1 MKKKAFT
8 VTEYSRTAPCRPQGD
23 THGTRHAAAHTS
35 RGDTRRA
42 AVHTLQSDAA
52 PIRAA
57 LVSDTHGR
65 IIKGLADAVSDAAP
79 DIILVP
85 GDAIE
90 NKRPGHPDGV
100 RMLAELAAV
109 APVFFS
115 SGNHERELSAE
126 QTEGLSRAK
135 VHCVDL
141 ATERITLHGVELCI
155 GGVPSASYEN
165 GERCCTTLS
174 ELLFPPKERAVLPQ
188 KTADYIARFASESG
202 TKLLLCHHP
211 EYYRR
216 YLRDGDTGIICAG
229 HAHGGQ
235 IRLFGCGLFAP
246 GQGFFP
252 RYTSGVHDGR
262 FVISRGLTNHSFPPR
277 IFNRPELVILNIHT

>member
-1 MKKKAFT
+1 MKKRAFT
-8 VTEYSRTAPCRPQGD
+8 VTEYSLTAPCSPSG
-23 THGTRHAAAHTS
+23 AHCEA
-35 RGDTRRA
+35 RRA
-42 AVHTLQSDAA
+42 ASRRCARADGAE
-52 PIRAA
+52 PICAA

-65 IIKGLADAVSDAAP
+65 IIDDLAEAAAEAAP
-79 DIILVP
+79 DLILVP

-100 RMLAELAAV
+100 RMLARLAAV

-115 SGNHERELSAE
+115 AGNHERA
-126 QTEGLSRAK
+126 LSRDQTDGLAEAGI
-135 VHCVDL
+135 HCVDL
-141 ATERITLHGVELCI
+141 STERFSVRGTQLCI

-165 GERCCTTLS
+165 GERCGTSLA
-174 ELLFPPKERAVLPQ
+174 ELLFTPRARAVLPQ
-188 KTADYIARFASESG
+188 KTVDYIAEFSAEG
-202 TKLLLCHHP
+202 GAKLLLCHHP

-216 YLRDGDTGIICAG
+216 YLRDCDTGIICAG

-235 IRLFGCGLFAP
+235 IRLFGHGLYAP

-277 IFNRPELVILNIHT
+277 IFNRPELVILHIYTESSDTSER

>member
-1 MKKKAFT
+1 MKKRAFT
-8 VTEYSRTAPCRPQGD
+8 VTEYSLTAHCSPSGAHCEA
-23 THGTRHAAAHTS
+23 RHAES
-35 RGDTRRA
+35 RCCARA
-42 AVHTLQSDAA
+42 GGAE
-52 PIRAA
+52 PICAA
-57 LVSDTHGR
+57 LISDTHGR
-65 IIKGLADAVSDAAP
+65 IIDDLAEAAAEAAP
-79 DIILVP
+79 DLILVP

-100 RMLAELAAV
+100 RMLARLAAV

-115 SGNHERELSAE
+115 VGNHERALSRE
-126 QTEGLSRAK
+126 QTDGLAEAGI
-135 VHCVDL
+135 HCVDL
-141 ATERITLHGVELCI
+141 STERFSVRGTQLCI

-165 GERCCTTLS
+165 GERCGTTLA
-174 ELLFPPKERAVLPQ
+174 ELLFTPRARAKLPQ
-188 KTADYIARFASESG
+188 KTVDYIAEFSAEG
-202 TKLLLCHHP
+202 GAKLLLCHHP

-216 YLRDGDTGIICAG
+216 YLRDCDTGIICSG

-235 IRLFGCGLFAP
+235 IRLFGHGLYAP

-277 IFNRPELVILNIHT
+277 IFNRPELVILHIYTESSDTSER

>member
-1 MKKKAFT
+1 MKKRAFT
-8 VTEYSRTAPCRPQGD
+8 VTEYSLTAHCRPSGA
-23 THGTRHAAAHTS
+23 HCEAKHAES
-35 RGDTRRA
+35 RCCARA
-42 AVHTLQSDAA
+42 GGAE
-52 PIRAA
+52 PICAA
-57 LVSDTHGR
+57 LISDTHGR
-65 IIKGLADAVSDAAP
+65 IIDDLAEAAAEAAP
-79 DIILVP
+79 DLILVP

-100 RMLAELAAV
+100 RMLARLAAV

-115 SGNHERELSAE
+115 VGNHERALSRE
-126 QTEGLSRAK
+126 QTDGLAEAGI
-135 VHCVDL
+135 HCVDL
-141 ATERITLHGVELCI
+141 STERFSVRGTQLCI

-165 GERCCTTLS
+165 GERCGTSLA
-174 ELLFPPKERAVLPQ
+174 ELLFTPRARAELPQ
-188 KTADYIARFASESG
+188 KTVDYIAEFSAEG
-202 TKLLLCHHP
+202 GAKLLLCHHP

-216 YLRDGDTGIICAG
+216 YLRDCDTGIICAG

-235 IRLFGCGLFAP
+235 IRLFGHGLYAP

-277 IFNRPELVILNIHT
+277 IFNRPELVILHIYTESSDTSER

>member
-1 MKKKAFT
+1 MKKRAFT
-8 VTEYSRTAPCRPQGD
+8 VTEYSLTAHCSPSGAHCEA
-23 THGTRHAAAHTS
+23 RHAES
-35 RGDTRRA
+35 RCCARA
-42 AVHTLQSDAA
+42 GGAE
-52 PIRAA
+52 PICAA
-57 LVSDTHGR
+57 LISDTHGR
-65 IIKGLADAVSDAAP
+65 IIDNLAEAAAEAAP
-79 DIILVP
+79 DLILVP

-100 RMLAELAAV
+100 RMLARLAAV

-115 SGNHERELSAE
+115 VGNHERALSRE
-126 QTEGLSRAK
+126 QTDGLAEAGI
-135 VHCVDL
+135 HCVDL
-141 ATERITLHGVELCI
+141 STERFSVRGTQLCI

-165 GERCCTTLS
+165 GERCGTSLA
-174 ELLFPPKERAVLPQ
+174 ELLFTPRARAELPQ
-188 KTADYIARFASESG
+188 KTVDYIAEFSAEG
-202 TKLLLCHHP
+202 GAKLLLCHHP

-216 YLRDGDTGIICAG
+216 YLRDCDTGIICAG

-235 IRLFGCGLFAP
+235 IRLFGHGLYAP

-277 IFNRPELVILNIHT
+277 IFNRPELVILHIYTESSDTSER

>member
-1 MKKKAFT
+1 MKKRAFT
-8 VTEYSRTAPCRPQGD
+8 VTEYSLTAHCE
-23 THGTRHAAAHTS
+23 A
-35 RGDTRRA
+35 RRA
-42 AVHTLQSDAA
+42 ESRCCARAGGA
-52 PIRAA
+52 EPICAA
-57 LVSDTHGR
+57 LISDTHGR
-65 IIKGLADAVSDAAP
+65 IIDDLAEAAAEAAP
-79 DIILVP
+79 DLILVP

-100 RMLAELAAV
+100 RMLARLAAV

-115 SGNHERELSAE
+115 VGNHERALSRE
-126 QTEGLSRAK
+126 QTDGLAEAGI
-135 VHCVDL
+135 HCVDL
-141 ATERITLHGVELCI
+141 STERFSVRGTQLCI

-165 GERCCTTLS
+165 GERCGTSLA
-174 ELLFPPKERAVLPQ
+174 ELLFTPRARAELPQ
-188 KTADYIARFASESG
+188 KTVDYIAEFSAEG
-202 TKLLLCHHP
+202 GAKLLLCHHP

-216 YLRDGDTGIICAG
+216 YLRDCDTGIICAG

-235 IRLFGCGLFAP
+235 IRLFGHGLYAP

-277 IFNRPELVILNIHT
+277 IFNRPELVILHIYTESSDTSER

>member
-1 MKKKAFT
+1 MKKRAFT
-8 VTEYSRTAPCRPQGD
+8 VTEYSLTAHCSPSG
-23 THGTRHAAAHTS
+23 THCEA
-35 RGDTRRA
+35 RRA
-42 AVHTLQSDAA
+42 ESRCCARAGGA
-52 PIRAA
+52 EPICAA
-57 LVSDTHGR
+57 LISDTHGR
-65 IIKGLADAVSDAAP
+65 IIDDLAEAAAEAAP
-79 DIILVP
+79 DLILVP

-100 RMLAELAAV
+100 RMLARLAAV

-115 SGNHERELSAE
+115 VGNHERA
-126 QTEGLSRAK
+126 LSREQADGLAEAGI
-135 VHCVDL
+135 HCVDL
-141 ATERITLHGVELCI
+141 STERFSVRGTQLCI

-165 GERCCTTLS
+165 GERCGTSLA
-174 ELLFPPKERAVLPQ
+174 ELLFTPRARAELPQ
-188 KTADYIARFASESG
+188 KTVDYIAEFSAEG
-202 TKLLLCHHP
+202 GAKLLLCHHP

-216 YLRDGDTGIICAG
+216 YLRDCDTGIICAG

-235 IRLFGCGLFAP
+235 IRLFGHGLYAP

-277 IFNRPELVILNIHT
+277 IFNRPELVILHIYTESSDTSER

>member
-1 MKKKAFT
+1 MKKRAFT
-8 VTEYSRTAPCRPQGD
+8 VTEYSLTAHCSPSGAHCEA
-23 THGTRHAAAHTS
+23 RHAES
-35 RGDTRRA
+35 RCCARA
-42 AVHTLQSDAA
+42 GGAE
-52 PIRAA
+52 PICAA
-57 LVSDTHGR
+57 LISDTHGR
-65 IIKGLADAVSDAAP
+65 IIDDLAEAAAEAAP
-79 DIILVP
+79 DLILVP

-100 RMLAELAAV
+100 RMLARLAAV

-115 SGNHERELSAE
+115 VGNHERALSRE
-126 QTEGLSRAK
+126 QTDGLAEAGI
-135 VHCVDL
+135 HCVDL
-141 ATERITLHGVELCI
+141 TTERFSVRGTQLCI

-165 GERCCTTLS
+165 GERCGTSLA
-174 ELLFPPKERAVLPQ
+174 ELLFTPRARAELPQ
-188 KTADYIARFASESG
+188 KTVDYIAEFSAEG
-202 TKLLLCHHP
+202 GAKLLLCHHP

-216 YLRDGDTGIICAG
+216 YLRDCDTGIICAG

-235 IRLFGCGLFAP
+235 IRLFGHGLYAP

-277 IFNRPELVILNIHT
+277 IFNRPELVILHIYTESSDTSER

>member
-1 MKKKAFT
+1 MKKRAFT
-8 VTEYSRTAPCRPQGD
+8 VTEYSLTAHCSPSG
-23 THGTRHAAAHTS
+23 THCEA
-35 RGDTRRA
+35 RRA
-42 AVHTLQSDAA
+42 ESRCCARTGGAE
-52 PIRAA
+52 PICAA
-57 LVSDTHGR
+57 LISDTHGR
-65 IIKGLADAVSDAAP
+65 IIDDLAEAAAEAAP
-79 DIILVP
+79 DLILVP

-100 RMLAELAAV
+100 RMLARLAAV

-115 SGNHERELSAE
+115 VGNHERALSRE
-126 QTEGLSRAK
+126 QTDGLAEAGI
-135 VHCVDL
+135 HCVDL
-141 ATERITLHGVELCI
+141 STERFSVRGTQLCI

-165 GERCCTTLS
+165 GERCGTSLA
-174 ELLFPPKERAVLPQ
+174 ELLFTPRARAELPQ
-188 KTADYIARFASESG
+188 KTVDYIAEFSAEG
-202 TKLLLCHHP
+202 GAKLLLCHHP

-216 YLRDGDTGIICAG
+216 YLRDCDTGIICAG

-235 IRLFGCGLFAP
+235 IRLFGHGLYAP

-277 IFNRPELVILNIHT
+277 IFNRPELVILHIYTESSDTSER

>member
-1 MKKKAFT
+1 MKKRAFT
-8 VTEYSRTAPCRPQGD
+8 VTEYSLTAHCSPSGAHCEA
-23 THGTRHAAAHTS
+23 RHAES
-35 RGDTRRA
+35 RCCARA
-42 AVHTLQSDAA
+42 GGAE
-52 PIRAA
+52 PICAA
-57 LVSDTHGR
+57 LISDTHGR
-65 IIKGLADAVSDAAP
+65 IIDDIAEAAAEAAP
-79 DIILVP
+79 DLILVP

-100 RMLAELAAV
+100 RMLARLAAV

-115 SGNHERELSAE
+115 VGNHERALSRE
-126 QTEGLSRAK
+126 QTDGLAEAGI
-135 VHCVDL
+135 HCVDL
-141 ATERITLHGVELCI
+141 STERFSVRGTQLCI

-165 GERCCTTLS
+165 GERCGTSLA
-174 ELLFPPKERAVLPQ
+174 ELLFTPRARAELPQ
-188 KTADYIARFASESG
+188 KTVDYIAEFSAEG
-202 TKLLLCHHP
+202 GAKLLLCHHP

-216 YLRDGDTGIICAG
+216 YLRDCDTGIICAG

-235 IRLFGCGLFAP
+235 IRLFGHGLYAP

-277 IFNRPELVILNIHT
+277 IFNRPELVILHIYTESSDTSER

>member
-1 MKKKAFT
+1 MKKRAFT
-8 VTEYSRTAPCRPQGD
+8 VTEYSLTAHCSPSGAHCEA
-23 THGTRHAAAHTS
+23 RHAES
-35 RGDTRRA
+35 RCCARA
-42 AVHTLQSDAA
+42 GGAE
-52 PIRAA
+52 PICAA
-57 LVSDTHGR
+57 LISDTHGR
-65 IIKGLADAVSDAAP
+65 IIDDLAEAAAEAAP
-79 DIILVP
+79 DLILVP

-100 RMLAELAAV
+100 RMLARLAAV

-115 SGNHERELSAE
+115 VGNHERALSRE
-126 QTEGLSRAK
+126 QTDGLAEAGI
-135 VHCVDL
+135 HCVDL
-141 ATERITLHGVELCI
+141 STERFSVRGTQLCI

-165 GERCCTTLS
+165 GERCETSLA
-174 ELLFPPKERAVLPQ
+174 ELLFTPRARAELPQ
-188 KTADYIARFASESG
+188 KTVDYIAEFSAEG
-202 TKLLLCHHP
+202 GAKLLLCHHP

-216 YLRDGDTGIICAG
+216 YLRDCDTGIICAG

-235 IRLFGCGLFAP
+235 IRLFGHGLYAP

-277 IFNRPELVILNIHT
+277 IFTRPELVILHIYTESSDTSER

>member
-1 MKKKAFT
+1 MKKRAFT
-8 VTEYSRTAPCRPQGD
+8 VTEDSLTAHCSPSGAHCEA
-23 THGTRHAAAHTS
+23 RHAES
-35 RGDTRRA
+35 RCCARA
-42 AVHTLQSDAA
+42 GGAE
-52 PIRAA
+52 PICAA
-57 LVSDTHGR
+57 LISDTHGR
-65 IIKGLADAVSDAAP
+65 IIDDLAEAAAEAAP
-79 DIILVP
+79 DLILVP

-100 RMLAELAAV
+100 RMLARLAAV

-115 SGNHERELSAE
+115 VGNHERALSRE
-126 QTEGLSRAK
+126 QTDGLAEAGI
-135 VHCVDL
+135 HCVDL
-141 ATERITLHGVELCI
+141 STERFSVRGTQLCI

-165 GERCCTTLS
+165 GERCETSLA
-174 ELLFPPKERAVLPQ
+174 ELLFTPRARAELPQ
-188 KTADYIARFASESG
+188 KTVDYIAEFSAEG
-202 TKLLLCHHP
+202 GAKLLLCHHP

-216 YLRDGDTGIICAG
+216 YLRDCDTGIICAG

-235 IRLFGCGLFAP
+235 IRLFGHGLYAP

-277 IFNRPELVILNIHT
+277 IFNRPELVILHIYTESSDTSER

>member
-1 MKKKAFT
+1 MKKRAFT
-8 VTEYSRTAPCRPQGD
+8 VTEYSLTAHCSPSGAHCEA
-23 THGTRHAAAHTS
+23 RHAES
-35 RGDTRRA
+35 RCCARA
-42 AVHTLQSDAA
+42 SGAE
-52 PIRAA
+52 PICAA
-57 LVSDTHGR
+57 LISDTHGR
-65 IIKGLADAVSDAAP
+65 IIDDLAEAAAEAAP
-79 DIILVP
+79 DLILVP

-100 RMLAELAAV
+100 RMLARLAAV

-115 SGNHERELSAE
+115 VGNHERALSRE
-126 QTEGLSRAK
+126 QTDGLAEAGI
-135 VHCVDL
+135 HCVDL
-141 ATERITLHGVELCI
+141 STERFSVRGTQLCI

-165 GERCCTTLS
+165 GERCETSLA
-174 ELLFPPKERAVLPQ
+174 ELLFTPRARAELPQ
-188 KTADYIARFASESG
+188 KTVDYIAEFSAEG
-202 TKLLLCHHP
+202 GAKLLLCHHP

-216 YLRDGDTGIICAG
+216 YLRDCDTGIICAG

-235 IRLFGCGLFAP
+235 IRLFGHGLYAP

-277 IFNRPELVILNIHT
+277 IFNRPELVILHIYTESSDTSER

>member
-1 MKKKAFT
+1 MKKRAFT
-8 VTEYSRTAPCRPQGD
+8 VTEYSLI
-23 THGTRHAAAHTS
+23 AHCS
-35 RGDTRRA
+35 PSGAHCEARRA
-42 AVHTLQSDAA
+42 ESRCCARAGGA
-52 PIRAA
+52 EPICAA
-57 LVSDTHGR
+57 LISDTHGR
-65 IIKGLADAVSDAAP
+65 IIDDLAEAAAEAAP
-79 DIILVP
+79 DLILVP

-100 RMLAELAAV
+100 RMLARLAAV

-115 SGNHERELSAE
+115 VGNHERALSRE
-126 QTEGLSRAK
+126 QTDGLAEAGI
-135 VHCVDL
+135 HCVDL
-141 ATERITLHGVELCI
+141 STERFSVRGTQLCI

-165 GERCCTTLS
+165 GERCRTSLA
-174 ELLFPPKERAVLPQ
+174 ELLFTPRARAELPQ
-188 KTADYIARFASESG
+188 KTVDYIAEFSAEG
-202 TKLLLCHHP
+202 GAKLLLCHHP

-216 YLRDGDTGIICAG
+216 YLRDCDTGIICSG

-235 IRLFGCGLFAP
+235 IRLFGHGLYAP

-277 IFNRPELVILNIHT
+277 IFNRPELVILHIYTESSDTSER

>member
-1 MKKKAFT
+1 MKRRAFT
-8 VTEYSRTAPCRPQGD
+8 VTEYSLTAHCSPSGAHCEA
-23 THGTRHAAAHTS
+23 RHAES
-35 RGDTRRA
+35 RCCARA
-42 AVHTLQSDAA
+42 GGAE
-52 PIRAA
+52 PICAA
-57 LVSDTHGR
+57 LISDTHGR
-65 IIKGLADAVSDAAP
+65 IIDDLAEAAAEAAP
-79 DIILVP
+79 DLILVP

-100 RMLAELAAV
+100 RMLARLAAV

-115 SGNHERELSAE
+115 VGNHERALSRE
-126 QTEGLSRAK
+126 QTDGLAEAGI
-135 VHCVDL
+135 HCVDL
-141 ATERITLHGVELCI
+141 STERFSVRGTQLCI

-165 GERCCTTLS
+165 GERCETSLA
-174 ELLFPPKERAVLPQ
+174 ELLFTPRARAELPQ
-188 KTADYIARFASESG
+188 KTVDYIAEFSAEG
-202 TKLLLCHHP
+202 GAKLLLCHHP

-216 YLRDGDTGIICAG
+216 YLRDCDTGIICAG

-235 IRLFGCGLFAP
+235 IRLFGHGLYAP

-277 IFNRPELVILNIHT
+277 IFNRPELVILHIYTESSDTSER

>member
-1 MKKKAFT
+1 MKKRAFT
-8 VTEYSRTAPCRPQGD
+8 VTEYSLTAHCSPSGAHCEA
-23 THGTRHAAAHTS
+23 RHAES
-35 RGDTRRA
+35 RCCARA
-42 AVHTLQSDAA
+42 GGAE
-52 PIRAA
+52 PICAA
-57 LVSDTHGR
+57 LISDTHGR
-65 IIKGLADAVSDAAP
+65 IIDDLAEAAAEAAP
-79 DIILVP
+79 DLILVP

-100 RMLAELAAV
+100 RMLARLAAV

-115 SGNHERELSAE
+115 VGNHERALSRE
-126 QTEGLSRAK
+126 QTDGLAEAGI
-135 VHCVDL
+135 HCVDL
-141 ATERITLHGVELCI
+141 STERFSVRGTQLCI

-165 GERCCTTLS
+165 GERCGTSLA
-174 ELLFPPKERAVLPQ
+174 ELLFTPRARAELPQ
-188 KTADYIARFASESG
+188 KTVDYIAEFSAEG
-202 TKLLLCHHP
+202 GAKLLLCHHP

-216 YLRDGDTGIICAG
+216 YLRDCDTGIICSG

-235 IRLFGCGLFAP
+235 IRLFGHGLYAP

-277 IFNRPELVILNIHT
+277 IFNRPELVILHIYTESSDTSER

>member
-1 MKKKAFT
+1 MKKRAFT
-8 VTEYSRTAPCRPQGD
+8 VTEYSLIAHCSPSGAHCEA
-23 THGTRHAAAHTS
+23 RHAES
-35 RGDTRRA
+35 RCCARA
-42 AVHTLQSDAA
+42 GGAE
-52 PIRAA
+52 PICAA
-57 LVSDTHGR
+57 LISDTHGR
-65 IIKGLADAVSDAAP
+65 IIDDLAEAAAEAAP
-79 DIILVP
+79 DLILVP

-100 RMLAELAAV
+100 RMLARLAAV

-115 SGNHERELSAE
+115 VGNHERALSRE
-126 QTEGLSRAK
+126 QTDGLAEAGI
-135 VHCVDL
+135 HCVDL
-141 ATERITLHGVELCI
+141 STERFSVRGTQLCI

-165 GERCCTTLS
+165 GERCETSLA
-174 ELLFPPKERAVLPQ
+174 ELLFTPRARAELPQ
-188 KTADYIARFASESG
+188 KTVDYIAEFSAEG
-202 TKLLLCHHP
+202 GAKLLLCHHP

-216 YLRDGDTGIICAG
+216 YLRDCDTGIICAG

-235 IRLFGCGLFAP
+235 IRLFGHGLYAP

-277 IFNRPELVILNIHT
+277 IFNRPELVILHIYTESSDTSER

>member
-1 MKKKAFT
+1 MKKRAFT
-8 VTEYSRTAPCRPQGD
+8 VTEYSLTAHCSPSG
-23 THGTRHAAAHTS
+23 THCEA
-35 RGDTRRA
+35 RRA
-42 AVHTLQSDAA
+42 ESRCCARAGGA
-52 PIRAA
+52 EPICAA
-57 LVSDTHGR
+57 LISDTHGR
-65 IIKGLADAVSDAAP
+65 IIDDLAEAAAEAAP
-79 DIILVP
+79 DLILVP

-100 RMLAELAAV
+100 RMLARLAAV

-115 SGNHERELSAE
+115 VGNHERALSRE
-126 QTEGLSRAK
+126 QTDGLAEAGI
-135 VHCVDL
+135 HCVDL
-141 ATERITLHGVELCI
+141 STERFSVRGTQLCI

-165 GERCCTTLS
+165 GERCGTSLA
-174 ELLFPPKERAVLPQ
+174 ELLFTPRARAELPQ
-188 KTADYIARFASESG
+188 KTVDYIAEFSAEG
-202 TKLLLCHHP
+202 GAKLLLCHHP

-216 YLRDGDTGIICAG
+216 YLRDCDTGIICSG

-235 IRLFGCGLFAP
+235 IRLFGHGLYAP

-277 IFNRPELVILNIHT
+277 IFNRPELVILHIYTESSDTSER

>member
-1 MKKKAFT
+1 MKKRAFT
-8 VTEYSRTAPCRPQGD
+8 VTEYSLTAHCSPSGAHCEA
-23 THGTRHAAAHTS
+23 RHAES
-35 RGDTRRA
+35 RCCARA
-42 AVHTLQSDAA
+42 SGAE
-52 PIRAA
+52 PICAA
-57 LVSDTHGR
+57 LISDTHGL
-65 IIKGLADAVSDAAP
+65 IIDDLAEAAAEAAP
-79 DIILVP
+79 DLILVP

-100 RMLAELAAV
+100 RMLARLAAV

-115 SGNHERELSAE
+115 VGNHERALSRE
-126 QTEGLSRAK
+126 QTDGLAEAGI
-135 VHCVDL
+135 HCVDL
-141 ATERITLHGVELCI
+141 STERFSVRGTQLCI

-165 GERCCTTLS
+165 GERCETSLA
-174 ELLFPPKERAVLPQ
+174 ELLFTPRARAELPQ
-188 KTADYIARFASESG
+188 KTVDYIAEFSAEG
-202 TKLLLCHHP
+202 GAKLLLCHHP

-216 YLRDGDTGIICAG
+216 YLRDCDTGIICAG

-235 IRLFGCGLFAP
+235 IRLFGHGLYAP

-277 IFNRPELVILNIHT
+277 IFNRPELVILHIYTESSDTSER

>member
-1 MKKKAFT
+1 MKKRAFT
-8 VTEYSRTAPCRPQGD
+8 VTEYSLTAHCSPSGAHCEA
-23 THGTRHAAAHTS
+23 RHAES
-35 RGDTRRA
+35 RCCARA
-42 AVHTLQSDAA
+42 GGAE
-52 PIRAA
+52 PICAA
-57 LVSDTHGR
+57 LISDTHGR
-65 IIKGLADAVSDAAP
+65 KIDDLAEAAAEAAP
-79 DIILVP
+79 DLILVP

-100 RMLAELAAV
+100 RMLARLAAV

-115 SGNHERELSAE
+115 VGNHERALSRE
-126 QTEGLSRAK
+126 QTDGLAEAGI
-135 VHCVDL
+135 HCVDL
-141 ATERITLHGVELCI
+141 STERFSVRGTQLCI

-165 GERCCTTLS
+165 GERCETSLA
-174 ELLFPPKERAVLPQ
+174 ELLFTPRARAELPQ
-188 KTADYIARFASESG
+188 KTVDYIAEFSAEG
-202 TKLLLCHHP
+202 GAKLLLCHHP

-216 YLRDGDTGIICAG
+216 YLRDCDTGIICAG

-235 IRLFGCGLFAP
+235 IRLFGHGLYAP

-277 IFNRPELVILNIHT
+277 IFNRPELVILHIYTESSDTSER

>member
-1 MKKKAFT
+1 MKKRAFT
-8 VTEYSRTAPCRPQGD
+8 VTEYSLTAHCSPSGAHCEA
-23 THGTRHAAAHTS
+23 RHAES
-35 RGDTRRA
+35 RRCARA
-42 AVHTLQSDAA
+42 GGAE
-52 PIRAA
+52 PICAA
-57 LVSDTHGR
+57 LISDTHGR
-65 IIKGLADAVSDAAP
+65 IIDDLAEAAAEAAP
-79 DIILVP
+79 DLILVP

-100 RMLAELAAV
+100 RMLARLAAV

-115 SGNHERELSAE
+115 VGNHERALSRE
-126 QTEGLSRAK
+126 QTDGLAEAGI
-135 VHCVDL
+135 HCVDL
-141 ATERITLHGVELCI
+141 STERFSVRGTQLCI

-165 GERCCTTLS
+165 GERCGTSLA
-174 ELLFPPKERAVLPQ
+174 ELLFTPRARAELPQ
-188 KTADYIARFASESG
+188 KTVDYIAEFSAEG
-202 TKLLLCHHP
+202 GAKLLLCHHP

-216 YLRDGDTGIICAG
+216 YLRDCDTGIICAG

-235 IRLFGCGLFAP
+235 IRLFGHGLYAP

-277 IFNRPELVILNIHT
+277 IFNRPELVILHIYSESSDTSER

>member
-1 MKKKAFT
+1 MKKRAFT
-8 VTEYSRTAPCRPQGD
+8 VTEYSLTAHCSPSGAHCEA
-23 THGTRHAAAHTS
+23 RHAES
-35 RGDTRRA
+35 RCCARA
-42 AVHTLQSDAA
+42 GGAE
-52 PIRAA
+52 PICAA
-57 LVSDTHGR
+57 LISDTHGR
-65 IIKGLADAVSDAAP
+65 IIDDLAEAAAEAAP
-79 DIILVP
+79 DLILVP

-100 RMLAELAAV
+100 RMLARLAAV

-115 SGNHERELSAE
+115 VGNHERALSRE
-126 QTEGLSRAK
+126 QTNGLAEAGI
-135 VHCVDL
+135 HCVDL
-141 ATERITLHGVELCI
+141 STERFSVRGTQLCI

-165 GERCCTTLS
+165 GERCGTSLA
-174 ELLFPPKERAVLPQ
+174 ELLFTPRARAELPQ
-188 KTADYIARFASESG
+188 KTVDYIAEFSAEG
-202 TKLLLCHHP
+202 GAKLLLCHHP

-216 YLRDGDTGIICAG
+216 YLRDCDTGIICAG

-235 IRLFGCGLFAP
+235 IRLFGHGLYAP

-277 IFNRPELVILNIHT
+277 IFNRPELVILHIYTESSDTSER